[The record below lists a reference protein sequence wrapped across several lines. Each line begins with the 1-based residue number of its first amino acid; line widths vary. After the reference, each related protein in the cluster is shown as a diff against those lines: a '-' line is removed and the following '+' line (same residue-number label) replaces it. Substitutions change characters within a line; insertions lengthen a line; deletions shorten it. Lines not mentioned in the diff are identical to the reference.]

1 MRAFAQLYQVL
12 DSTTSSRQK
21 IQAIA
26 HYLGQTQASD
36 AAWAVYFLGGGK
48 LRRLLPVRELRQ
60 IALEQSGLP
69 EWLFDECYESVGD
82 LAETIALLWPQD
94 GGEKDVGLEQWVQA
108 SLLSVQ
114 ATQAARKKSAAVSR
128 KSAIKDASK
137 NDLGDT
143 PSAQHAAGGID
154 TDVQT
159 SLQAEQALQVQ
170 MRQQLLHEALTGWDA
185 STRFLCL
192 KLITGGLRVGVSR
205 QTVVRALALHC
216 GLEPAQMAQ
225 RMVGYLSHS
234 TSATSQGQGSS
245 WPDAARYERLVS
257 TDSDQ
262 VLALEPGQP
271 YPFFLAHPLPAEIS
285 SLAEHL
291 GSHEQ
296 WQFEWKW
303 DGIRVQVIHR
313 AGQVWLW
320 SRGEELINAQF
331 PEVCQAARALPENT
345 VIDGELLVWQEGSS
359 APETFAA
366 LQRRLGRSQVSTRLM
381 QQLPVVLLG
390 YDLLE
395 FDGTDWRTKPLAARR
410 QELERIMATMQG
422 HRWFVSPR
430 LMPESWPQVE
440 QLHRDARERGVEGL
454 MIKAL
459 AGEYGIGR
467 TRADG
472 LWYKYK
478 CDPMTIDA
486 VLIYAQRGHGRR
498 AGLYTDYTFG
508 VWNAPPGDPQRKLVP
523 VAKAY
528 SGLSDAQIREVDALI
543 RKSTQESFGPVRK
556 VDPTLVFEL
565 GFEGIAISARHKSGV
580 ALRFPRMLR
589 WRTDKPASEADTL
602 YTLKG
607 LLP

>member
-60 IALEQSGLP
+60 MALKQSGLP

-94 GGEKDVGLEQWVQA
+94 GGAKDVGLAQWVQA
-108 SLLSVQ
+108 SLLCVQ
-114 ATQAARKKSAAVSR
+114 ATQAVQKKGAAVSR
-128 KSAIKDASK
+128 KGAS
-137 NDLGDT
+137 N
-143 PSAQHAAGGID
+143 
-154 TDVQT
+154 TDVQ
-159 SLQAEQALQVQ
+159 ANIEAAQALQVQ
-170 MRQQLLHEALTGWDA
+170 MRQQLLHQALTGWDA
-185 STRFLCL
+185 STRFVCL

-205 QTVVRALALHC
+205 QTVVRALAQHC
-216 GLEPAQMAQ
+216 GLEPAQMVQ

-234 TSATSQGQGSS
+234 TSADEQAQGSP

-257 TDSDQ
+257 TDIDQ
-262 VLALEPGQP
+262 VRALEPGQP
-271 YPFFLAHPLPAEIS
+271 YPFFLAHPLPAEIP

-313 AGQVWLW
+313 AGDVWLW

-359 APETFAA
+359 APGAFSA

-381 QQLPVVLLG
+381 QQLPVVLMG

-395 FDGTDWRTKPLAARR
+395 FDGTDWRTKPLAVRR

-422 HRWFVSPR
+422 HRWLVSPR
-430 LMPESWPQVE
+430 LIPEGWPQVE
-440 QLHRDARERGVEGL
+440 QLHLGARERGVEGL

-459 AGEYGIGR
+459 AGQYGIGR

-602 YTLKG
+602 YTLRG